1 MDEVLKKIQSLGL
14 MAVIRASGPQE
25 VERIVE
31 ALVAG
36 GVTGIEVTFTT
47 PDALEAVEDLADQYG
62 DRIVLGMG
70 TLTRP
75 EHARQAREVGA
86 QFLVSPHI
94 EEELARAMA
103 ETQLP
108 YMMGALTPTE
118 IVRAYRLGCRV
129 VKVFPGSLVGPGYLK
144 SLRGPYPEVA
154 VMPTGG
160 VNLDN
165 LADWMAAGA
174 FAVGVGSGL
183 FPHRWV
189 QEGLYSKITE
199 RAEAFQSLIQS
210 LP

>member
-94 EEELARAMA
+94 EEELALYDGRAD
-103 ETQLP
+103 THRDCSGLP
-108 YMMGALTPTE
+108 LGLPGGESFSWFSGWPGLFE
-118 IVRAYRLGCRV
+118 IP
-129 VKVFPGSLVGPGYLK
+129 PGSL
-144 SLRGPYPEVA
+144 SRGCCDAY
-154 VMPTGG
+154 
-160 VNLDN
+160 
-165 LADWMAAGA
+165 
-174 FAVGVGSGL
+174 
-183 FPHRWV
+183 RW
-189 QEGLYSKITE
+189 
-199 RAEAFQSLIQS
+199 R
-210 LP
+210 

>member
-1 MDEVLKKIQSLGL
+1 
-14 MAVIRASGPQE
+14 
-25 VERIVE
+25 
-31 ALVAG
+31 
-36 GVTGIEVTFTT
+36 VTGIEVTFTT
-47 PDALEAVEDLADQYG
+47 PDALEAVEALADQYG

-75 EHARQAREVGA
+75 EHARQARGAGA

-103 ETQLP
+103 DTQLP

-183 FPHRWV
+183 FPRRWV